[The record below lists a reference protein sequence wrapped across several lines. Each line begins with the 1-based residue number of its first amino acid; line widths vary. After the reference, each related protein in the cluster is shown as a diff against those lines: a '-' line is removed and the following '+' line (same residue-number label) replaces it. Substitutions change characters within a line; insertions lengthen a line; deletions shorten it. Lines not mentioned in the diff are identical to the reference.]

1 MNSTAVKALTKV
13 IAQKPDLKNLK
24 KSEFV
29 IVLSGG
35 KFFFVYLSICFFKKI
50 FYDILR
56 LVRCNINYFELFYI
70 PTFYN
75 CCFIFYEKI
84 YDLKNLFIIILFLII
99 FENRFKNLLLILLIM

>member
-50 FYDILR
+50 FL
-56 LVRCNINYFELFYI
+56 
-70 PTFYN
+70 
-75 CCFIFYEKI
+75 
-84 YDLKNLFIIILFLII
+84 
-99 FENRFKNLLLILLIM
+99 